1 MDQVILFTIGFT
13 QRGAKDFFTTIK
25 QHRVKTVIDV
35 RLNNVS
41 QMAGFT
47 KRNDLCYFLENLC
60 DCKYI
65 HRTTWAPTQELLDAY
80 RVKTVGWNDYKSI
93 FLDILHERQ
102 IETETN
108 VDELN
113 HSCLLCSEYDANTCH
128 RRLVAEY
135 LQTKFPNVKI
145 VNL

>member
-1 MDQVILFTIGFT
+1 MEQVILFTIGFT
-13 QRGAKDFFTTIK
+13 QRGAKDFFTTLK
-25 QHRVKTVIDV
+25 QHGVRTLIDV

-47 KRNDLCYFLENLC
+47 KRSDLCYFLENLC

-65 HRTTWAPTQELLDAY
+65 HRITWAPTQELLDAY
-80 RVKTVGWNDYKSI
+80 RSKAVEWNKYESI
-93 FLDILHERQ
+93 FKDILHVRK

-108 VDELN
+108 VDELS

-135 LQTKFPNVKI
+135 LQTKFPSIKI